1 GKIRHAGVSNVS
13 EEQLRA
19 AERVTPIVS
28 IQNRYNASDRKSEP
42 LVDLCEQVQLAFL
55 PWAPIQDAEGNRAVR
70 EAAARHGLSER
81 QVMLAWLLARS
92 PQNLP
97 IPGSGSAEHV
107 ESNIASY
114 AVEVAPDEVA
124 ALTKGGGGRP
134 APALPGHACGPRL
147 RQARSP
153 HASR

>member
-1 GKIRHAGVSNVS
+1 
-13 EEQLRA
+13 
-19 AERVTPIVS
+19 
-28 IQNRYNASDRKSEP
+28 
-42 LVDLCEQVQLAFL
+42 VDLCEQVQLAFL
-55 PWAPIQDAEGNRAVR
+55 PWAPIQDAEGNRAVREAAARHRAVR

-107 ESNIASY
+107 ESNIASC

-124 ALTKGGGGRP
+124 ALTKGG
-134 APALPGHACGPRL
+134 
-147 RQARSP
+147 
-153 HASR
+153 

>member
-1 GKIRHAGVSNVS
+1 
-13 EEQLRA
+13 
-19 AERVTPIVS
+19 
-28 IQNRYNASDRKSEP
+28 
-42 LVDLCEQVQLAFL
+42 VDLCEQVQLAFL

-124 ALTKGGGGRP
+124 ALTKGG
-134 APALPGHACGPRL
+134 
-147 RQARSP
+147 
-153 HASR
+153 